1 MVTFQVTFFDQ
12 HQNVLEATSVEKLN
26 LETKFEG
33 ADIKFCVNNSGN
45 KKVLTLCPTTNGDDN
60 LNKWQYITN
69 GENYKLTIYQKE
81 VKENSFTY
89 KIKIIGGGEGSSEAA
104 DYSKTNFN
112 PTKIEVIAGEE
123 GQTTME
129 IRTAKGER
137 KNYWFPNISEKI
149 KVLLVP
155 KYFRK
160 NKSRIRSRSRFLLI

>member
-1 MVTFQVTFFDQ
+1 
-12 HQNVLEATSVEKLN
+12 LN
-26 LETKFEG
+26 LVTKFEG
-33 ADIKFCVNNSGN
+33 TDIKFCVNNADN
-45 KKVLTLCPTTNGDDN
+45 KKVLTLCPVTNGDDN

-81 VKENSFTY
+81 VTENSFTY
-89 KIKIIGGGEGSSEAA
+89 KIKIINGGDGSSEAA

-129 IRTAKGER
+129 IRTEKGVR

-149 KVLLVP
+149 KVTFDQDKDYCSYKVEKGKGSLP
-155 KYFRK
+155 GQY
-160 NKSRIRSRSRFLLI
+160 LIKVTCTKENENNSFSVTVGK